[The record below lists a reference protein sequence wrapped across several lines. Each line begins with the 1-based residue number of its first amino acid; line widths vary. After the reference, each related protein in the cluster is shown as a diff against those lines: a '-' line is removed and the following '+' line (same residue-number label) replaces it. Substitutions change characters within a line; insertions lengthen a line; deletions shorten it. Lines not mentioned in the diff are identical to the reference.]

1 MDILRQLALKKK
13 LIGGFGVIMLAMAA
27 LGVFSAVEIRGLTSV
42 VSKAIAIQDLT
53 KIGTAASDMIG
64 LERAIVLYS
73 IFDDKANV
81 QQNKTRLNQSSKSFS
96 DSLDKLSA
104 SAMAAGTK
112 TTLDALRGKYADWL
126 GMHNRIVEA
135 LDKQQV
141 DVAEKDV
148 AEPSFTAAVDDMR
161 QLANEMSE
169 QEAKAITAEAGSSE
183 TTSLIG
189 FAALAVLSLGIGA
202 VVLRLILHVT
212 NSLGRLTDSLAGNSG
227 EVETLS
233 AGVHASSDSL
243 ARGSS
248 AQAASLEET
257 AASTE
262 QITAVTRQNVANSQ
276 TAAQVMT
283 EVDERIKA
291 GNRMLTFM
299 LESMK
304 EINSSSDKISRIIH
318 VIDEIAFQT
327 NILALNAAV
336 EAARAGSAG
345 MGFAV
350 VADEVRNLAQRSAQ
364 AARDTASMIED
375 SIAKSSDGSDKLRQL
390 TEIIHAITESASRV
404 KTLVDG
410 VSAGSQEQARGIEQI
425 SKAVSQID
433 QTTQNAAASAQESA
447 SASDKLSAQARELNG
462 VVFELRAL
470 VDGGA

>member
-1 MDILRQLALKKK
+1 MLQQLALKKR
-13 LIGGFGVIMLAMAA
+13 LIAGFGVILLAMAA
-27 LGVFSAVEIRGLTSV
+27 IGTFSVLEIRRLTAV
-42 VSKAIAIQDLT
+42 VSEAVAIQDLT
-53 KIGTAASDMIG
+53 KIGTLASDMIG

-81 QQNKTRLNQSSKSFS
+81 QQYKTRLGESSRAFS
-96 DSLDKLSA
+96 ESLDALGA
-104 SAMAAGTK
+104 SSVSESTK
-112 TTLDALRGKYADWL
+112 TSLGELRGKYADWL
-126 GMHNRIVEA
+126 GMHNQIIGA
-135 LDKQQV
+135 LDRQQV
-141 DVAEKDV
+141 DVAEKDA

-161 QLANEMSE
+161 RLANEMSE
-169 QEAKAITAEAGSSE
+169 REGEAITQDANSTGV
-183 TTSLIG
+183 TSLIG
-189 FAALAVLSLGIGA
+189 FVTLAALSLGIGT
-202 VVLRLILHVT
+202 VVLRHLLHVT
-212 NSLGRLTDSLAGNSG
+212 SSLSTLTDSLAGSSG

-243 ARGSS
+243 AQGSS

-257 AASTE
+257 TASTE
-262 QITAVTRQNVANSQ
+262 EITAVTRQNVANSQ
-276 TAAQVMT
+276 TAAEVMT

-291 GNRMLTFM
+291 GNRMLEFM
-299 LESMK
+299 LVSMK
-304 EINSSSDKISRIIH
+304 EINSSSGKISKIIQ
-318 VIDEIAFQT
+318 VIDGIAFQT

-364 AARDTASMIED
+364 AARDTAAMIEE
-375 SIAKSSDGSDKLRQL
+375 SISKSNDGSTKLRQL
-390 TEIIHAITESASRV
+390 TETIHAITESASRV
-404 KTLVDG
+404 KTLVDS

-470 VDGGA
+470 VNGGG